1 VKSLTRDPAR
11 RWHNQC
17 VAARIGAVLGAK
29 DRRLTML
36 REHTIQ
42 FLECTI
48 VFLLLT
54 NALSVVAATYAIWVA
69 HGFADKRRELTAVI
83 QRKAETIL
91 RRPA

>member
-1 VKSLTRDPAR
+1 
-11 RWHNQC
+11 
-17 VAARIGAVLGAK
+17 
-29 DRRLTML
+29 ML

-54 NALSVVAATYAIWVA
+54 NAMSVAAATYAIWVA
-69 HGFADKRRELTAVI
+69 NGFAGKRRELTAAV
-83 QRKAETIL
+83 QRKAETML

>member
-1 VKSLTRDPAR
+1 
-11 RWHNQC
+11 
-17 VAARIGAVLGAK
+17 
-29 DRRLTML
+29 ML
-36 REHTIQ
+36 REQTIQ

-69 HGFADKRRELTAVI
+69 NGFAGKGRELTAVV
-83 QRKAETIL
+83 QRKAETML

>member
-1 VKSLTRDPAR
+1 
-11 RWHNQC
+11 
-17 VAARIGAVLGAK
+17 
-29 DRRLTML
+29 ML

-69 HGFADKRRELTAVI
+69 NGFAGQRRELTATV
-83 QRKAETIL
+83 QRKAETML
-91 RRPA
+91 RRPT